1 MRRRAFICGVVASS
15 VIGPAGGVSYA
26 FFVAS
31 GQGAGSAAVGAMQ
44 VVPLV
49 AVSGATPATPLLP
62 GTTGEA
68 ILELRNPNPFP
79 VWLVEVHQ
87 NSPVV
92 VSGGAGCTAV
102 NAGVVLD
109 TQAGLHIAVAAGN
122 QPVLVRLA
130 GAVTMAADSATDC
143 QGASFSI
150 PVTATVQS

>member
-1 MRRRAFICGVVASS
+1 MFICGVVASS

-31 GQGAGSAAVGAMQ
+31 GQGAGSAAVGAMR

-49 AVSGATPATPLLP
+49 AVSGASPATPLLP
-62 GTTGEA
+62 GSTGEA

-79 VWLVEVHQ
+79 VWLVEVRQ
-87 NSPVV
+87 SGPVV
-92 VSGGAGCTAV
+92 VSGGVGCSSV
-102 NAGVVLD
+102 NAGIGLV
-109 TQAGLHIAVAAGN
+109 TQAGLHVAVATGN
-122 QPVLVRLA
+122 HPVLVRLA
-130 GAVTMAADSATDC
+130 GAVTMAADAATGC